1 MTVEEIIHQVTEIC
15 KKNHVDHLSLFGSYA
30 KGTQTKYSDL
40 DFIIYGKVDIEYLQ
54 EQVDEIM
61 TLKKIDLFEYDQS
74 INRYRSYCRSLNNLA
89 EAKGKDPKD
98 IFILSGTVQMFNLS
112 LDLSWKVMKDLLTEY
127 HGTPDYPTGSPRE
140 TLRMAHSVGLIEDD
154 TWMEMLKAR
163 NNLAHD
169 YDGEL
174 AVKYFGDI
182 TSKYYHL
189 LNCFK
194 MKAAEY
200 YK

>member
-1 MTVEEIIHQVTEIC
+1 MDEKFTKRFESF
-15 KKNHVDHLSLFGSYA
+15 KNSLDSLSEARERDL
-30 KGTQTKYSDL
+30 SDS
-40 DFIIYGKVDIEYLQ
+40 FV
-54 EQVDEIM
+54 
-61 TLKKIDLFEYDQS
+61 
-74 INRYRSYCRSLNNLA
+74 
-89 EAKGKDPKD
+89 
-98 IFILSGTVQMFNLS
+98 LSGTSAKFS
-112 LDLSWKVMKDLLTEY
+112 ITFDLSWKVMKDLLTEY
-127 HGTPDYPTGSPRE
+127 HGTLDYPTGSPRE